1 MQFIIG
7 LFIGVFAGGV
17 LGVAVMCLLRMAKPT
32 GIDSGIEPSLG
43 QEDKFVLLENAEEI
57 EEVSE

>member
-1 MQFIIG
+1 MEFFIG
-7 LFIGVFAGGV
+7 FIVGVFAGGV

-43 QEDKFVLLENAEEI
+43 QEDKFVIFENAEELN
-57 EEVSE
+57 ENS